1 MTSEP
6 VLLVVSD
13 VFARHRVVGHPEN
26 QGRLDA
32 AVAYLRET
40 GLWERCWVVPPRP
53 ASVEELALVH
63 DRAYIDLVRSLA
75 ESGGGWLTLDTIV
88 SPGTYE
94 GATHAAGA
102 GLVAAERILA
112 GEVRR
117 AFCLVRPP
125 GHHARPSRGMGFCIF
140 NNIAV
145 AAAGLLA
152 QGLERVMIF
161 DFDVHHGNG
170 TQDIF
175 WSDPRVLFMSFHL
188 WPHYPGSGLP
198 DEIGHDEGRG
208 YTVNVPFPHGTGNAE
223 YRLAFDR
230 LVAPMAERFHPQVV
244 LVSAGYDGHRDDP
257 LGGLALDEDGYRMMG
272 AQLRAIAGRQAE
284 GRLMFFLE
292 GGYDLRALASSV
304 VATLEGAVLGEAKG
318 GVAQV
323 DEGELNPRA
332 LQMLARTLEAIRPFW
347 KGL

>member
-6 VLLVVSD
+6 VLLVASD

-145 AAAGLLA
+145 AARWLLG
-152 QGLERVMIF
+152 QGLERLLIV
-161 DFDVHHGNG
+161 DWDYHHGNG
-170 TQDIF
+170 TEEVF
-175 WSDPRVLFMSFHL
+175 YEEPRVFYLSLHL
-188 WPHYPGSGLP
+188 YGVVP
-198 DEIGHDEGRG
+198 DAAGIL
-208 YTVNVPFPHGTGNAE
+208 
-223 YRLAFDR
+223 RLAFPGTGSADSR
-230 LVAPMAERFHPQVV
+230 GRGPGEGATLNVPLPWGTTSRQYLTLFSQALAEACTSSRPEVI
-244 LVSAGYDGHRDDP
+244 LVSAGFDAYQGD
-257 LGGLALDEDGYRMMG
+257 GLAGAGLEVEDFGRMTDLVVNQADAF
-272 AQLRAIAGRQAE
+272 AQGRV
-284 GRLMFFLE
+284 LSILE
-292 GGYDLRALASSV
+292 GGYGESALPRCIGEHLRR
-304 VATLEGAVLGEAKG
+304 LGQWE
-318 GVAQV
+318 V
-323 DEGELNPRA
+323 GEQA
-332 LQMLARTLEAIRPFW
+332 DGT
-347 KGL
+347 GL